1 MNFSPFSR
9 DRDRPLEYYVI
20 VLHASEA
27 RVLLVPEGAGWTLP
41 HFTPAVTDFRWVRH
55 INEHMRA
62 LLPTSPRESRFS
74 MAYSHPYEGNP
85 MTWRAPCRSRPRCT
99 RSTNLTN

>member
-1 MNFSPFSR
+1 VDFVAVMEQAIALLR
-9 DRDRPLEYYVI
+9 QRG
-20 VLHASEA
+20 
-27 RVLLVPEGAGWTLP
+27 RVTYRTLKLQFTLDEEQLATLKDELLYSQPQV
-41 HFTPAVTDFRWVRH
+41 VDD
-55 INEHMRA
+55 A

-85 MTWRAPCRSRPRCT
+85 MTWRTPCRSRPRCT